1 MGDLGAEWPSPA
13 LSDSE
18 CGFAMTLVFKNV
30 ELYQNEDNNSIY
42 QHLPAII
49 VPEKNID
56 NIHYNRYQKKSTCVK
71 VWSHGVSAFAKAKVG
86 QVGVVGLGR

>member
-1 MGDLGAEWPSPA
+1 MDLGAEWPSPA

-18 CGFAMTLVFKNV
+18 CGFAMNLVFKNV

-49 VPEKNID
+49 VAEKK
-56 NIHYNRYQKKSTCVK
+56 Y
-71 VWSHGVSAFAKAKVG
+71 
-86 QVGVVGLGR
+86 